1 MMAMMVMAMTHIRR
15 LVTLKP
21 VIQYPRKDI
30 LAPRSSTVNKKEKDP
45 PDRNGCDDD
54 DDDVDYEFR

>member
-1 MMAMMVMAMTHIRR
+1 MKVMAMTHMRR

-30 LAPRSSTVNKKEKDP
+30 LAPRSSTVNKKEKVP
-45 PDRNGCDDD
+45 PDGNGGDDDVDDD
-54 DDDVDYEFR
+54 DDFR

>member
-1 MMAMMVMAMTHIRR
+1 MAMAMTHIRR

-30 LAPRSSTVNKKEKDP
+30 LAPRSSTVNKNEKVP
-45 PDRNGCDDD
+45 PDRNGG
-54 DDDVDYEFR
+54 DDDVDYDDEFR